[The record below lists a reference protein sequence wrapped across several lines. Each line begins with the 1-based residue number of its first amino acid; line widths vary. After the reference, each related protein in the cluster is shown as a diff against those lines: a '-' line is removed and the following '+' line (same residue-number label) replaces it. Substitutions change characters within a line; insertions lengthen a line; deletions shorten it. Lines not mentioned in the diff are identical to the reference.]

1 MKSKRIN
8 NDEAPNKFFAVKD
21 AERRNA
27 ENRMLYTP
35 TQQARAETLKDC
47 AELAFGRRCYV
58 SYGRRK
64 KVSIKVD
71 GARRGNSKFEEI
83 VAQYPNTEKVVTN
96 QAVIYRVPV

>member
-1 MKSKRIN
+1 MKSKRIDN
-8 NDEAPNKFFAVKD
+8 SEAPNKFFAVKD

-27 ENRMLYTP
+27 ENKLLYTP

-64 KVSIKVD
+64 KVSIKID
-71 GARRGNSKFEEI
+71 GARRGNLKFEEI
-83 VAQYPNTEKVVTN
+83 VAQYPDTEKVVTN
-96 QAVIYRVPV
+96 QAVIYRVSV